1 MLHLLVTRKSH
12 NKVREL
18 VALPQLKHS
27 VTSPLGISRTAFY
40 RAAEDL
46 PATKRK
52 SAGPTMLVALKKLGA
67 IPHKSSKCELVS
79 LSAAAKMLRAAA
91 VPSAVVESM
100 LARQEL
106 VVHESSA
113 SSSSSD
119 DVTNDDVTSDDVI
132 VEDDYN
138 PQPPEAGDPEE
149 GDQSDHDLDPEPD
162 LLEDLEGTQ
171 EPDLG
176 DQPQDQPQL
185 LAGRYG
191 LNSIKDPRERRAC
204 MDAITPHM
212 SSLQTWSHA
221 IYQPG
226 RPNDMRQLG
235 AKSWES
241 QRQRVH
247 EYLGYLYHHQ
257 GVYRPTLG
265 DYLNITT
272 FTAFMD
278 FIKSRGVDKA
288 AHTKAVFA
296 AVRVVSW
303 LQVQPGWDRSLAKD
317 VLKWLKSMG
326 AQLGANLVPKP
337 KVKEPEAL
345 KEQGKWMDAPELM
358 ARVEAVRLDALQQ
371 VAAFKAGTQTK
382 LEAAGAVHN
391 ALLATMCFGYLPPL
405 RDTSILLT
413 ITAPPHHGC
422 IHQDCQHMASGCLG
436 NRVFR
441 HTTTG
446 KWHLEVPHHKNSRA
460 WQGAAIRVQLPPE
473 VEELLQHHLT
483 WGHRCLT
490 IIAEDVQPT
499 MFVNISTGAPLKDQ
513 EVSKVWSKTVL
524 EGTGVHFGPQRCR
537 SIFVTGTRDQGLP
550 TPNGMAMLMGNS
562 QAVWDSVYDKH
573 FNTREAGV
581 AMASM
586 PSWRLK
592 MLQEAQ
598 EPC

>member
-1 MLHLLVTRKSH
+1 SPLLHVKAIQVQLQGQQPRAVLHLLVTRKSH

-46 PATKRK
+46 LATKRK

-138 PQPPEAGDPEE
+138 PQPPEAGDLEE

-326 AQLGANLVPKP
+326 AQLGANMVPKP

-391 ALLATMCFGYLPPL
+391 ALLATM
-405 RDTSILLT
+405 
-413 ITAPPHHGC
+413 
-422 IHQDCQHMASGCLG
+422 
-436 NRVFR
+436 VFR

-524 EGTGVHFGPQRCR
+524 EGTGVHFGPQRCK